1 MKCFQWLLIPV
12 ESIRDPRADD
22 TSAPGGTRLASS
34 APPLPRHAIL
44 EHIQV
49 TESGKKQVLG
59 AITLLASQEKLY
71 WLTRQQGPKLRQL
84 STNLSA
90 ASWRKLDQREFPDQ
104 NSSSARNP
112 PVFGR
117 DMQRTRVFHCQKC
130 RTENA
135 PYNVCNEVGQ
145 PCLAPREIHL
155 MQFVERADH

>member
-59 AITLLASQEKLY
+59 AITLLASQVTGHRKNY
-71 WLTRQQGPKLRQL
+71 TILRANKD
-84 STNLSA
+84 TCSA
-90 ASWRKLDQREFPDQ
+90 AINKPIR
-104 NSSSARNP
+104 
-112 PVFGR
+112 
-117 DMQRTRVFHCQKC
+117 
-130 RTENA
+130 
-135 PYNVCNEVGQ
+135 GQ
-145 PCLAPREIHL
+145 LEKT
-155 MQFVERADH
+155 